1 MIKVEEA
8 WLRFIQVVS
17 LNSSVKDRIRDGIY
31 TLKSE
36 FTQPNLPSFSALIA
50 NSGAENKG
58 KTDRSNY
65 LYYLLIND

>member
-31 TLKSE
+31 TLKS
-36 FTQPNLPSFSALIA
+36 ALIA
-50 NSGAENKG
+50 N
-58 KTDRSNY
+58 
-65 LYYLLIND
+65 